1 MSTSS
6 RAGRPAFRRWAAYG
20 ETGFAVARMSWR
32 LGQLLMS
39 RVSARQTAREADEG
53 RSAGLSGDVVTLAA
67 AEGAV
72 PVRSQEARVPVEEP
86 RAARRERPRAE
97 RVRSPARTSWSWI
110 ALLFL
115 TGAIGVFGMVA
126 GNALSRMGEPGAAP
140 LFWAGLLLII
150 VPAAVRLLSGAPTR
164 LERAT
169 LVAGIGLLLYLT
181 KVLHDPFTF
190 MYADEWLHLRNAEDI
205 LRAGGLFP
213 DNSILPV
220 SAFYPGLE
228 ASTAALATATGLS
241 AFAAG
246 TAVLGAARLVV
257 MLGLFLLFE
266 RLSGS
271 SRVAG
276 IGALVYAANPN
287 FLFFSVQFSYQS
299 LALPLAVL
307 ALYALA
313 SRADES
319 DPNRRLEW
327 AVVCLV
333 AIPAVVMTHH
343 LTTYVLLVLFILV
356 SLAAI
361 LGLGRRR
368 ETAWGLAAF
377 TAGWALAWVS
387 QVAPLTEEYLTSI
400 FRTSLA
406 DVVDTVGGNSDARA
420 LFVSSEGETAP
431 LWERVVGLGSIAL
444 IALVLPFGLARAWRR
459 RRRSAILCILAAAA
473 AAFVAIQPLRL
484 VSGAWEIANRGSD
497 LLFVGIGV
505 TVALA
510 ALHLGRRGRLTA
522 PRAAIGACFIAV
534 ITVGGVLTGWPPSV
548 RLAQPYE
555 ARIGDRV
562 VLPEGVALGRWSLAS
577 LGPGHRF
584 VADATSGR
592 FLLTYGR
599 QLPRAVPDGM
609 ARAVLEAPALSPAL
623 AEDIRDEG
631 VSYAAVDRRAI
642 ADDNMAGYF
651 FAPAGRP
658 REGQLGFRPPA
669 LVGALD
675 VPTSDRLFDSGEIV
689 AYDLRRVR
697 P

>member
-228 ASTAALATATGLS
+228 AITAALATATGLS

-257 MLGLFLLFE
+257 MLGLFLVFE

-387 QVAPLTEEYLTSI
+387 QVAPQTEEYVTSI
-400 FRTSLA
+400 FRSSFA
-406 DVVDTVGGNSDARA
+406 DVVDTVGGTSDAREA
-420 LFVSSEGETAP
+420 FVSSAGETAP

-444 IALVLPFGLARAWRR
+444 IVLALPLGLLRAWRL
-459 RRRSAILCILAAAA
+459 RRRSAILCVLAAGAA
-473 AAFVAIQPLRL
+473 AYLVIQPVRL
-484 VSGAWEIANRGSD
+484 VPGAWETSYRGSD
-497 LLFVGIGV
+497 FLFVGI
-505 TVALA
+505 ALMIAFA
-510 ALHLGRRGRLTA
+510 AVHLARRGRLTV
-522 PRAAIGACFIAV
+522 PRAATAACCIAV
-534 ITVGGVLTGWPPSV
+534 ITVGGVLVGWPPSV
-548 RLAQPYE
+548 RLSQPYE

-562 VLPEGVALGRWSLAS
+562 VVPQGVALARWSLAD

-584 VADATSGR
+584 VAEAAPAR
-592 FLLTYGR
+592 VLLTHGR
-599 QLPRAVPDGM
+599 QLPHAVPEWP
-609 ARAVLEAPALSPAL
+609 AELVLEAPALTPAL
-623 AEDIRDEG
+623 ADVIRAEG

-642 ADDNMAGYF
+642 SADNMAGYF

-658 REGQLGFRPPA
+658 RDAGEGLFSPDVVA
-669 LVGALD
+669 ALD
-675 VPTSDRLFDSGEIV
+675 VPTSDRLFDSGDVV
-689 AYDLRRVR
+689 AYDLRRVS